1 MQNFNVCIF
10 INHKILERRR
20 KYPSITSFTKPKVR
34 VNMFIL
40 FSLFNFIESNYFL
53 LIVWN
58 PINFY
63 LRLKLIQSYKTY
75 YTFQFVRTFSNQFG
89 SVSTNCEPRA
99 HSSPAAAVCSSYALL
114 YLFHNSIIVPHS
126 LSIILTLV
134 PFTDTMSS
142 ALPIVR
148 CLAIASDNSENLH
161 LFDSPSQCMRWI

>member
-34 VNMFIL
+34 ANMFIL

-75 YTFQFVRTFSNQFG
+75 YTF
-89 SVSTNCEPRA
+89 
-99 HSSPAAAVCSSYALL
+99 
-114 YLFHNSIIVPHS
+114 
-126 LSIILTLV
+126 
-134 PFTDTMSS
+134 
-142 ALPIVR
+142 
-148 CLAIASDNSENLH
+148 
-161 LFDSPSQCMRWI
+161 